1 MKNIGAGIAITG
13 IWVGLGIIALSGQPV
28 GVITV
33 PAMFASIAV
42 AVFLRDA

>member
-1 MKNIGAGIAITG
+1 MKNIGAGIAIVG

-28 GVITV
+28 GAISV

-42 AVFLRDA
+42 WRYF

>member
-13 IWVGLGIIALSGQPV
+13 IWVGISIIALSGQSV
-28 GVITV
+28 IMITV
-33 PAMFASIAV
+33 PAMFATIAV